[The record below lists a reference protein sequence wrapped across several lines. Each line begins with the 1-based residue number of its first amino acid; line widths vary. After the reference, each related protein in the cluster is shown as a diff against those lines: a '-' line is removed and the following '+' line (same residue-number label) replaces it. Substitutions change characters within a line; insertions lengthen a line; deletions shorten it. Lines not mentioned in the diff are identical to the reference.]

1 MDMVGIAKMATNMKT
16 MNLRNEATLKV
27 LKIAMDTAEQEGEGL
42 MKMIDAMLT
51 GVGRNFDMS
60 A

>member
-42 MKMIDAMLT
+42 MKMIDSMLT